1 MPPQY
6 STIKELDC
14 KVRHFHVTPQ
24 KPQAIRGRPGVD
36 PRSVPIP
43 ASMIASLMLLNIQDV
58 VELMLLRCYDNVCQ
72 CCTMHLSSHRVPIG
86 YTRCNKIRTDR
97 TLIDIER
104 VR

>member
-1 MPPQY
+1 
-6 STIKELDC
+6 
-14 KVRHFHVTPQ
+14 
-24 KPQAIRGRPGVD
+24 
-36 PRSVPIP
+36 
-43 ASMIASLMLLNIQDV
+43 MLLNIQDV